1 MSTALERQALAQPLN
16 DYAQGANL
24 PVDWPNFPFDKP
36 KTGGYLRFTVV
47 EKIAKQIET
56 GSSNNTHRVYGSLI
70 ISIFAPAGTG
80 DGDWLSIGDDIGEL
94 YRQKAFNFNDAPS
107 SGHVRMRDPVVT
119 TVGRVDAYYMFNVT
133 IPFHRDDLP

>member
-1 MSTALERQALAQPLN
+1 MSTALERQSLAQPLN
-16 DYAQGANL
+16 DYAQAANL

-36 KTGGYLRFTVV
+36 EEGSYLRFTVV
-47 EKIAKQIET
+47 EKIAQQIEM

-70 ISIFAPAGTG
+70 IGVFIPAGTG
-80 DGDWLSIGDDIGEL
+80 DGDGLRIGDEVGAL
-94 YRQKAFNFNDAPS
+94 YRQKAFNFTDSPS